1 MSKQKYISKAVVY
14 VKSREEVEK
23 IIIETLPKEKTDAIY
38 IFGSY
43 NTEFFDEDSDI
54 DIGGFC
60 KDVTDEERVILE
72 YELEKKIGI
81 EIDLVFPNKEKIL
94 FLNEVLAGKP
104 IGGLSEDFCN
114 WFDYNIDE
122 IMYTAYDLISMM

>member
-1 MSKQKYISKAVVY
+1 MIY
-14 VKSREEVEK
+14 VKNREEVER
-23 IIIETLPKEKTDAIY
+23 IIIETLPKDKTDAIY

-54 DIGGFC
+54 DIGWFC
-60 KDVTDEERVILE
+60 RDVTDEERVLLE
-72 YELEKKIGI
+72 YELEKKIGR

-104 IGGLSEDFCN
+104 IGELSEDFCR
-114 WFDYNIDE
+114 WFDCNIDE

>member
-1 MSKQKYISKAVVY
+1 MIY
-14 VKSREEVEK
+14 VKNREEVER
-23 IIIETLPKEKTDAIY
+23 IIIETLPKDKTDAVY

-54 DIGGFC
+54 DIGWFC
-60 KDVTDEERVILE
+60 RDVTDEERVLLE
-72 YELEKKIGI
+72 YELEKKIGR

-104 IGGLSEDFCN
+104 IGELSEDFCR
-114 WFDYNIDE
+114 WFDCNIDE

>member
-54 DIGGFC
+54 DIGWFC

>member
-1 MSKQKYISKAVVY
+1 MIY
-14 VKSREEVEK
+14 VKNKEEVER

-54 DIGGFC
+54 DIGWFC
-60 KDVTDEERVILE
+60 RDVTDEERVILE
-72 YELEKKIGI
+72 YELEKKIGRD
-81 EIDLVFPNKEKIL
+81 IDLVFPNKEKIL

-104 IGGLSEDFCN
+104 IGELSEDFCK